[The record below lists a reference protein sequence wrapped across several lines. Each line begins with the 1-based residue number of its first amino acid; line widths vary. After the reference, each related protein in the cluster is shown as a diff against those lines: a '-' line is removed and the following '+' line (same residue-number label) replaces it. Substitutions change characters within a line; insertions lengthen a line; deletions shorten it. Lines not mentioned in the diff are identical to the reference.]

1 MDHTVPLSYTLSVF
15 VEGNTSEIKSN
26 TDSMGQSFAKKCDL
40 EADTVNET
48 ICNTEEDSHEPESM
62 SCKEKMKLIVSL
74 WIRKMSFDS
83 FPVEI
88 FTLIVNGFAY
98 HRQMDQNYSSIEF
111 NENNKALLKVL
122 VIGSERVGK
131 TALFKRY
138 IDDIFIEVYRP
149 TIGADFMIKNIPFGS
164 DPKRQLELQI
174 WDTAGQESF
183 QSFGVAFYRGSDIVL
198 LCYDITN
205 RKSLMEIKEKWNP
218 ELNDIVDEK
227 GILKILVGTKCDLK
241 KEKMCS
247 KNTIMRFGKWQQS
260 ERDIGS
266 TV

>member
-1 MDHTVPLSYTLSVF
+1 M
-15 VEGNTSEIKSN
+15 VE
-26 TDSMGQSFAKKCDL
+26 DR
-40 EADTVNET
+40 
-48 ICNTEEDSHEPESM
+48 HELESM
-62 SCKEKMKLIVSL
+62 SCKEQMKLILSL
-74 WIRKMSFDS
+74 WIRKMSLDS

-88 FTLIVNGFAY
+88 FTLIVNRFAY
-98 HRQMDQNYSSIEF
+98 HRQMDQNCISIEF
-111 NENNKALLKVL
+111 NENNEALLKVL

-131 TALFKRY
+131 TALFKQY
-138 IDDIFIEVYRP
+138 VDDQFIETYRP

-247 KNTIMRFGKWQQS
+247 AEDVSDIVAECKLDGALECSAKDKINIDRMLTDILADNYIES
-260 ERDIGS
+260 EHQKIVAKFPFRS
-266 TV
+266 